1 MEDGNHQYAILTE
14 SLNSVFQYDCELQI
28 TIIHLHDIGLQ
39 YFCSTMYT
47 FHIPL
52 PNYVILIKTL

>member
-14 SLNSVFQYDCELQI
+14 SLGSVFQYDCELQI
-28 TIIHLHDIGLQ
+28 TTIHLHDIGMQ
-39 YFCSTMYT
+39 YFYSIMYK

>member
-14 SLNSVFQYDCELQI
+14 SLNCVFQYDCELQI
-28 TIIHLHDIGLQ
+28 TTVHLHDIEMQ
-39 YFCSTMYT
+39 CFYSTRYKI
-47 FHIPL
+47 HIPL